1 MSMQSQVEFRFKKHG
16 YFVKYVK
23 FDHIESYLDYSKVR
37 AHVYSIWKATR
48 MQYTSPIER
57 NKNNSRKYKLAM

>member
-37 AHVYSIWKATR
+37 AHVYSILKATW

-57 NKNNSRKYKLAM
+57 N